1 MTDPGAPAQ
10 NPADVQNLQDEV
22 ARLRA
27 ELADARSAPQ
37 PTQPIVVQQ
46 PPRHTFRWIIT
57 VLLAVLLVVLTPMA
71 VAGSWAR
78 SVVFDTDR
86 YVATVGPMVQDPAI
100 QAALTEQIS
109 VQVIDELDVESLLE
123 DAIDTLQLDGSGL
136 PLEALVGPAT
146 SGLESLIRT
155 AVGRVV
161 ASDAFA
167 AAWEGAN
174 RIAHDQIVG
183 ALTGQ
188 SEFVEVS
195 DTQVSIQAEAFV
207 DVIRQGLEDAGL
219 DSVAGLI
226 PDTDATFVLFE
237 SDALPQVQQA
247 MNLLDAVGTW
257 LWVVLIVLAVATVF
271 AAPRRGTGVMVS
283 AGSVVIGT
291 LLLAGLLAL
300 ARSSLVGQAD
310 TETAVE
316 AQAAL
321 FDQLVSLLRIANRA
335 LFVLGV
341 IVFAAAWLAGR
352 SAAATGARRGLGA
365 AVNQMRG
372 ATVGDA
378 EPGPTRQW
386 VTRYRRPLEV
396 GSVLLGALVLL
407 LWPYPSAWV
416 VVVLALLVVVAVAAI
431 EVASGSAV
439 PSAQDQVTEPA
450 DAGSQDTLTPPPIAG
465 NPDELAAAPS
475 GAQPGDDQSP

>member
-1 MTDPGAPAQ
+1 
-10 NPADVQNLQDEV
+10 
-22 ARLRA
+22 
-27 ELADARSAPQ
+27 
-37 PTQPIVVQQ
+37 
-46 PPRHTFRWIIT
+46 
-57 VLLAVLLVVLTPMA
+57 
-71 VAGSWAR
+71 
-78 SVVFDTDR
+78 
-86 YVATVGPMVQDPAI
+86 
-100 QAALTEQIS
+100 
-109 VQVIDELDVESLLE
+109 
-123 DAIDTLQLDGSGL
+123 
-136 PLEALVGPAT
+136 
-146 SGLESLIRT
+146 
-155 AVGRVV
+155 
-161 ASDAFA
+161 
-167 AAWEGAN
+167 
-174 RIAHDQIVG
+174 
-183 ALTGQ
+183 
-188 SEFVEVS
+188 
-195 DTQVSIQAEAFV
+195 
-207 DVIRQGLEDAGL
+207 
-219 DSVAGLI
+219 
-226 PDTDATFVLFE
+226 
-237 SDALPQVQQA
+237 
-247 MNLLDAVGTW
+247 
-257 LWVVLIVLAVATVF
+257 
-271 AAPRRGTGVMVS
+271 MVS

>member
-10 NPADVQNLQDEV
+10 DTADLQAEV

-27 ELADARSAPQ
+27 ELDEARSQPQ
-37 PTQPIVVQQ
+37 LTQPIAVQPQ
-46 PPRHTFRWIIT
+46 RHTFRWVVT

-109 VQVIDELDVESLLE
+109 VQVIEELDVESLLE
-123 DAIDTLQLDGSGL
+123 EAVDTLELSGSAL
-136 PLEALVGPAT
+136 PLEALLGPAVN
-146 SGLESLIRT
+146 GLESLVRT
-155 AVGRVV
+155 GVGRVV

-174 RIAHDQIVG
+174 RIAHDQVVG
-183 ALTGQ
+183 ALTGE

-195 DTQVSIQAEAFV
+195 DTEVSIQAEAFV
-207 DVIRQGLEDAGL
+207 DVIRDGLADAGL

-226 PDTDATFVLFE
+226 PTIDASFVLFE
-237 SDALPQVQQA
+237 SDALPEIQQA
-247 MNLLDAVGTW
+247 MNVLNAVGTW
-257 LWVVLIVLAVATVF
+257 LWVVLIALAVATVF

-300 ARSSLVGQAD
+300 ARSALVGQAD
-310 TETAVE
+310 TEVAVE

-352 SAAATGARRGLGA
+352 SAAATGARRGLAA
-365 AVNQMRG
+365 AVNQLRG
-372 ATVGDA
+372 ATVGES

-386 VTRYRRPLEV
+386 VTQYRRPLEV

-416 VVVLALLVVVAVAAI
+416 VVLLTLLVVAAIVAI
-431 EVASGSAV
+431 EVASGGGGRQSDQAGLPTAASAPDGAV
-439 PSAQDQVTEPA
+439 APASSGDSAAQV
-450 DAGSQDTLTPPPIAG
+450 
-465 NPDELAAAPS
+465 AAPT
-475 GAQPGDDQSP
+475 GAQSGDDHSP